1 MNKTSTSVIKVV
13 KAYDA
18 SGKGGL
24 VVYIPAEI
32 KRQLN
37 IKAGDKFLVLFQGD
51 SIVYKLLR
59 SKEELETNESE
70 GDK

>member
-1 MNKTSTSVIKVV
+1 MNKKTNIVKVV

-37 IKAGDKFLVLFQGD
+37 LKAGDKFLVLFKDD
-51 SIVYKLLR
+51 SIVYKLLKI
-59 SKEELETNESE
+59 KEELEINESE